1 MATIHEFNQ
10 ITKDAFIEQLEGIF
24 EHARWL
30 AEQAAAGRPYHSPDE
45 LFRKMVKMVEDS
57 GEDRK
62 RELIRAHPDLGG
74 RMRMSAHSA
83 SEQRESGLQNLTK
96 EEYTKFQRANEKYK
110 KKFGFPFIL
119 AVRGKNKEEIYAAMR
134 ERLCHNSEQEF
145 QTSLE
150 QIYQIAYFRFTA
162 LFNQS
167 NENGGNSDEF
177 GSTE

>member
-1 MATIHEFNQ
+1 
-10 ITKDAFIEQLEGIF
+10 
-24 EHARWL
+24 
-30 AEQAAAGRPYHSPDE
+30 
-45 LFRKMVKMVEDS
+45 
-57 GEDRK
+57 
-62 RELIRAHPDLGG
+62 
-74 RMRMSAHSA
+74 MSAHSA
-83 SEQRESGLQNLTK
+83 SEQREAGLQNLTK